1 MIFFLPFFGVQVTVR
16 DDGRPPLSSTT
27 RIVVEVADINDHGP
41 EFEQKFYTVQIP
53 ATPSTDKPFFQVR
66 NSPVVALTK
75 NIFANVSNVF
85 LNPPEDGLSA
95 LERDNRRSCFHP
107 TLSK

>member
-1 MIFFLPFFGVQVTVR
+1 MR

-66 NSPVVALTK
+66 NSPIAPLTK
-75 NIFANVSNVF
+75 NIFATF
-85 LNPPEDGLSA
+85 PM
-95 LERDNRRSCFHP
+95 FFF
-107 TLSK
+107 